1 MARLL
6 PLDMTW
12 ALPPEGATDP
22 TMNRVRKR
30 FTDTSGQGLVE
41 YTLIVFLV
49 AFVFW
54 VAVKNTSV
62 GDTLATDCK
71 WLPTVSVLL
80 FRALPDPRG

>member
-12 ALPPEGATDP
+12 VLPPEGATGR
-22 TMNRVRKR
+22 TMHCVRKR

-49 AFVFW
+49 SFVFW

-62 GDTLATDCK
+62 GDTLVTDLQMVADC
-71 WLPTVSVLL
+71 VSAP
-80 FRALPDPRG
+80 FSCTTGS

>member
-12 ALPPEGATDP
+12 VLPPEGATGR
-22 TMNRVRKR
+22 TMHCVRKR

-49 AFVFW
+49 ALVFW

-62 GDTLATDCK
+62 GDTLVTDLQMVADCVNA
-71 WLPTVSVLL
+71 PFSCTTGS
-80 FRALPDPRG
+80 